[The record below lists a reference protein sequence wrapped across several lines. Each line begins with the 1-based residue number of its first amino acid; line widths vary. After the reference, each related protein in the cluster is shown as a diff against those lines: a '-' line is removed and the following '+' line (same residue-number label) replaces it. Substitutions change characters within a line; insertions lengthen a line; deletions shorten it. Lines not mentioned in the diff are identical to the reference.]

1 MTQRFD
7 IGCSPHE
14 AFDGFND
21 PRSIVEWWGD
31 PAVYRTKSWTSDL
44 REGGRWR
51 AEFEAPDGTSFGA
64 EGEYLSIDRP
74 ANLEWTW
81 KADWEPEVEKTIRMM
96 FKPSSAGTELV
107 IETTGCPSEEA
118 EAADEAAWVG
128 ILGWLNRTIGKSDG

>member
-7 IGCSPHE
+7 IGCSPHT
-14 AFDGFND
+14 AFEGFTD
-21 PRSIVEWWGD
+21 PERIVEWWGD

-64 EGEYLSIDRP
+64 EGEYRSIDRP
-74 ANLEWTW
+74 TDLEWTW
-81 KADWEPEVEKTIRMM
+81 KADWQPEVEKTIRMM

-107 IETTGCPSEEA
+107 IQTMGYLSE
-118 EAADEAAWVG
+118 EAADEAAWVD
-128 ILGWLNRTIGKSDG
+128 IIGWFNRTICKPDE